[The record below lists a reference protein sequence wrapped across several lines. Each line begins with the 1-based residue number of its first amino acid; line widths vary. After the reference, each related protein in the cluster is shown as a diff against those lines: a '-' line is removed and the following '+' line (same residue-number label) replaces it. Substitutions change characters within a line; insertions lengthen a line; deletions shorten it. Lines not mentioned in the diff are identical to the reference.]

1 MALKAS
7 AQGHTDSVAVVF
19 AGHSPASNGLG
30 VRPNS
35 RQNAVAGV
43 KKALEACREAE
54 DALLV
59 FPKGR
64 YDFWPQHAE
73 ERVYYESNSYDN
85 NPKTCAIL
93 IESFKG
99 LTIAGTAE
107 EIFASIDAVGNDLDL
122 NRSLTAPTF
131 RVSAMQIGGE

>member
-1 MALKAS
+1 MKTTLLLALALHLAAVSAS
-7 AQGHTDSVAVVF
+7 AATETISVADF
-19 AGHSPASNGLG
+19 G

-54 DALLV
+54 AALLV

-73 ERVYYESNSYDN
+73 QKVYYESNSYDN

-93 IESFKG
+93 IEDFKG
-99 LTIAGTAE
+99 LTIDGSGSEFVFHGRMQPLTVEHASE
-107 EIFASIDAVGNDLDL
+107 CRFA
-122 NRSLTAPTF
+122 T
-131 RVSAMQIGGE
+131 